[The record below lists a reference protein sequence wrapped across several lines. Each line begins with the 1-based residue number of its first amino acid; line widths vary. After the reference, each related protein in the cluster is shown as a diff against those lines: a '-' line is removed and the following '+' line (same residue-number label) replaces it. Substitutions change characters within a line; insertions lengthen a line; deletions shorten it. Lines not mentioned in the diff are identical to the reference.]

1 MYLSQSFFE
10 VYLRSDEIVSLK
22 GGPCGLRWDK
32 SIKEEFMS
40 ENEINNEETGWNEA
54 VVMICSQ
61 CGKEAEVLKSELKA
75 ICKDRLG
82 KDVRVINTG
91 CLNICPENKIAVTV
105 ASKKDGEV
113 FHSYSVPK
121 DVAAEKL
128 FDELF

>member
-1 MYLSQSFFE
+1 
-10 VYLRSDEIVSLK
+10 
-22 GGPCGLRWDK
+22 
-32 SIKEEFMS
+32 MS
-40 ENEINNEETGWNEA
+40 VNEINSEETGWNEA
-54 VVMICSQ
+54 VVMICSK
-61 CGKEAEVLKSELKA
+61 CAREAEGLKSELKT

-105 ASKKDGEV
+105 ASRKDDEV
-113 FHSYSVPK
+113 FRSYSVPK